1 MWKRHFS
8 PSRDR
13 ASRTSRERKSPVRL
27 AVRLHLIAHGMS
39 AIPVVGWPLA
49 KSVYWLS
56 RTLTSADIDPRADIH
71 PTVSIPHATGVVI
84 GETAVVG
91 PRSVIMSGVVV
102 GARSWD
108 SHDRHAKIGADVFI
122 GSGAVVLGSV
132 RIGDGA
138 RIGANS
144 VVLGDVGPGVTVIG
158 SPARPLTS
166 VQAD

>member
-1 MWKRHFS
+1 MWKRCFS

-13 ASRTSRERKSPVRL
+13 ATQTCRETESPIRL
-27 AVRLHLIAHGMS
+27 VVRLHLIAHELT

-56 RTLTSADIDPRADIH
+56 KALTSSDIDPRADIH

-91 PRSVIMSGVVV
+91 ARSVIMPGVVV

-108 SHDRHAKIGADVFI
+108 AHDRHAKIGADVVI
-122 GSGAVVLGSV
+122 GSGAVLLGPV
-132 RIGDGA
+132 RVGDGA

-144 VVLGDVGPGVTVIG
+144 VVLRDVEPGMTVIG
-158 SPARPLTS
+158 SPARPIASLET
-166 VQAD
+166 D

>member
-8 PSRDR
+8 PSRDH
-13 ASRTSRERKSPVRL
+13 APRTSRERKSPVRL
-27 AVRLHLIAHGMS
+27 AVRLHLVAHRLS
-39 AIPVVGWPLA
+39 ALPVVGWPLA

-56 RTLTSADIDPRADIH
+56 KVVTNSDIDPRANIH
-71 PTVSIPHATGVVI
+71 PSVSIPHATGVVI

-108 SHDRHAKIGADVFI
+108 AHDRHANIGADVFI

-144 VVLGDVGPGVTVIG
+144 VVLGDVDPGVTVIG
-158 SPARPLTS
+158 SPARPLAPLE
-166 VQAD
+166 AD